1 MKGGSN
7 LGGIHNLQQTTKGG
21 QKTNLAD
28 TGAFDMN
35 FRGNLEVGGPEDI
48 FIVEIYDRTTRNQV
62 GD

>member
-1 MKGGSN
+1 M
-7 LGGIHNLQQTTKGG
+7 
-21 QKTNLAD
+21 AD
-28 TGAFDMN
+28 TGACDMN